1 MELGLILYHD
11 AATCCLGMNEEGVMR
26 YCGDG
31 MDLNTIPYR
40 CKVQGSHSK
49 NNTHTFIKYLSPSVV
64 AIILQSLSFLWTDC
78 QVSTVSIK
86 INSSYPRAMLICAA
100 MVALP

>member
-1 MELGLILYHD
+1 
-11 AATCCLGMNEEGVMR
+11 MNEEGLMKD
-26 YCGDG
+26 CGDG
-31 MDLNTIPYR
+31 MDLNTIPYEVVR
-40 CKVQGSHSK
+40 FKDHIVR
-49 NNTHTFIKYLSPSVV
+49 TMHTFIEYLSPSVV